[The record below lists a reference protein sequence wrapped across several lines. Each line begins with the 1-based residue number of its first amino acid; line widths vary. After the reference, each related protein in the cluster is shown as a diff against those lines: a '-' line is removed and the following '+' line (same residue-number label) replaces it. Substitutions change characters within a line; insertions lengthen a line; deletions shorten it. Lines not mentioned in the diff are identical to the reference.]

1 MLMPAVSCPHQDAD
15 TTRRVCFHLLETK
28 DADYYWQFTGVGME
42 YDLVCLACREHADQL
57 EANLREVCLE
67 CFEEIREEG
76 CWDGII
82 GRPQIR
88 ERPTNL
94 SFSHQVIA
102 LSEPISDRIL
112 DIQPIEALARSVW
125 VALTETGALL
135 WIDLADCAARALA
148 QLPASEVQ
156 LKEPVSLHLSMD
168 GHLAA
173 VVNAYGQHGIVLHLH
188 TGLATMP
195 LKRDTYYIG
204 ISEFPIAFCEL
215 EGRTLLIHGT
225 KWNRLDISDPR
236 TGALLTRRVFP
247 PYERGK
253 SIPEHYLDYFH
264 CSLSISPSQEWI
276 ADNGWIW
283 SPVGSVESWSLRRW
297 LQENTWES
305 EDGPSKKTLCR
316 RDYYWNGPLCWI
328 DGQTLA
334 VWGYGKDEEW
344 LIPAVRVF
352 DVPSGNELRWFPGPL
367 DEPHQTEKAPYQ
379 EAQAGYL
386 RAGQAGYLRAGPRGF
401 LAFDTYLFACSEA
414 RGTSVW
420 DIAAGERLLHD
431 AALCPVRYHRGAR
444 QFLSVLPD
452 GAFQISQLIGQP

>member
-1 MLMPAVSCPHQDAD
+1 MRGAGCSLNAQGRTMLMPAVSCPHQDAD

-236 TGALLTRRVFP
+236 TGALLTSRVLP

-283 SPVGSVESWSLRRW
+283 SPVGSVESWSFGAGCKRTLGSQKMAHR
-297 LQENTWES
+297 
-305 EDGPSKKTLCR
+305 KKLSAGEITTGMGRSAGLMGR
-316 RDYYWNGPLCWI
+316 LS
-328 DGQTLA
+328 
-334 VWGYGKDEEW
+334 
-344 LIPAVRVF
+344 
-352 DVPSGNELRWFPGPL
+352 PSGAMAKMKNGSFRQCVCSMCLLEMNF
-367 DEPHQTEKAPYQ
+367 A
-379 EAQAGYL
+379 
-386 RAGQAGYLRAGPRGF
+386 GF
-401 LAFDTYLFACSEA
+401 LGHWMNPIRQKRHPIRKRKRDICAPGKRDICVPDREGFSPLIRTCSLVQKREA
-414 RGTSVW
+414 HPSG
-420 DIAAGERLLHD
+420 I
-431 AALCPVRYHRGAR
+431 
-444 QFLSVLPD
+444 
-452 GAFQISQLIGQP
+452 